1 MKSKYRLSRCALAVA
16 GLLLPA
22 VGLTAGF
29 AAGVSPSKFEL
40 EAKPGEVL
48 RDTVTILNPS
58 DEMAEFQLSTAEWRL
73 NDESGVEFLED
84 QLVDG
89 SCRPWV
95 RLERKTVQVRAGE
108 QKNYRFEVHVPADA
122 APRLCQF
129 AILIESSEAA
139 DVRIAN
145 DQISLPIV
153 GRYAVITYVAV
164 GDAQAAIDYLGMGT
178 ALVRDQRLPTLRL
191 QNTGNNYDRA
201 FGQVTATDARGSRAV
216 LIPSTFPILP
226 GRTEEILL
234 SPETNATGAAPVALS
249 YPLTLKG
256 QIEVGGETI
265 RIDEILE

>member
-1 MKSKYRLSRCALAVA
+1 MRAAFSSSR
-16 GLLLPA
+16 
-22 VGLTAGF
+22 T
-29 AAGVSPSKFEL
+29 
-40 EAKPGEVL
+40 
-48 RDTVTILNPS
+48 
-58 DEMAEFQLSTAEWRL
+58 
-73 NDESGVEFLED
+73 

-95 RLERKTVQVRAGE
+95 RLARKTVQVRAGE

-129 AILIESSEAA
+129 AILIEFSEAA

-145 DQISLPIV
+145 DQISLLIV

-178 ALVRDQRLPTLRL
+178 ALVREQRLPTLRL

-201 FGQVTATDARGSRAV
+201 FGQVTATDARGSSCRV
-216 LIPSTFPILP
+216 DSVDLP
-226 GRTEEILL
+226 DLARPHRGDPAFTRNPTR
-234 SPETNATGAAPVALS
+234 PVQHRSRCL